1 MFENFAEFDKSH
13 FAVFSGHFNHLS
25 SECLTEGVRGEVLNI
40 FQHILYLYLFQDN
53 IDALNRNDITVA
65 VEKTF
70 LVRVFDVQSLI
81 TLPDMLLHTSI
92 DLYLTMLTSLLLV
105 EGKTLTEYLFPGKP
119 EKITD
124 AKAEEATTSDKKA
137 HSIFAILV

>member
-1 MFENFAEFDKSH
+1 MVEDFTELDKSH
-13 FAVFSGHFNHLS
+13 LTVFSGHFNNLS
-25 SECLTEGVRGEVLNI
+25 PKCLTEGVRGEVPNI

-53 IDALNRNDITVA
+53 IDALNS

-92 DLYLTMLTSLLLV
+92 DLYLAMFSSLLLV
-105 EGKTLTEYLFPGKP
+105 DDKTLTEYLFPRKG

-124 AKAEEATTSDKKA
+124 AKTKEAATSNKKA
-137 HSIFAILV
+137 HSVFAILV